1 MEEKYGL
8 LKDVECKF
16 AKTDPTIIEG
26 MSKRLGIPIDHM
38 KHMLRYNMFTVS
50 QFADLSQLAISTIT
64 NKTRPLMI
72 DGKYGT
78 ELDYCYPYQNKNGD
92 SPKFIVR
99 NEKSEKYLKA

>member
-16 AKTDPTIIEG
+16 VKTDPTIIEA
-26 MSKRLGIPIDHM
+26 MSKRLDIPINQM

-50 QFADLSQLAISTIT
+50 QFADLSQLAVSTIT

-72 DGKYGT
+72 DGKYDT
-78 ELDYCYPYQNKNGD
+78 ELDYCYPYQDKEGN

-99 NEKSEKYLKA
+99 NEKAEKYIKV